1 VSASQVCPV
10 AKMEKLL
17 LASDRSEFSEGAI
30 REAINLAKTCSSKLY
45 VISVAEAPELT
56 EFADSYPLVAVEKL
70 EMATRQHL
78 EEVKDMVEK
87 EGVVCEIIQRR
98 GPETYKYIVDEAAKN
113 NVEMIIMGRRG
124 RAGITRLMM
133 GSVTA
138 KTIGHAP
145 CKVLVIPT
153 FARITFEKILVPTDG
168 SIFSELASREAI
180 SIAKRTKS
188 SLIALSVAKRDE
200 NLPVAEA
207 SVGMVKEVAE
217 KEGIKIETLTLKGE
231 PYEVIVDTAEKKK
244 AGFIV
249 VGSHGRSG
257 IERLLMGSVTERLI
271 GHTGCPVLVVRKPLK
286 G

>member
-45 VISVAEAPELT
+45 VISIAEAPELT

-124 RAGITRLMM
+124 RTGITRLMM

-145 CKVLVIPT
+145 CKVLVIPS
-153 FARITFEKILVPTDG
+153 FARITFEKILIATDG

-188 SLIALSVAKRDE
+188 SLIALSVAKKDE
-200 NLPVAEA
+200 NLPVAKA
-207 SVGMVKEVAE
+207 SVDMVKKVAE
-217 KEGIKIETLTLKGE
+217 KEGIKIEALTLKGE
-231 PYEVIVDTAEKKK
+231 PHEVIVGTAEKKK

-271 GHTGCPVLVVRKPLK
+271 GHAGCPVLVVRKP
-286 G
+286 

>member
-1 VSASQVCPV
+1 MSAYQVCPV

-17 LASDRSEFSEGAI
+17 LSTDGSEFSEGAL
-30 REAINLAKTCSSKLY
+30 REAINMAKTCSSKLY
-45 VISVAEAPELT
+45 VVSVAVEPELT
-56 EFADSYPLVAVEKL
+56 EFAESYPLVATEKL
-70 EMATRQHL
+70 EMAVRQHL
-78 EEVKDMVEK
+78 ELVKERVEK
-87 EGVVCEIIQRR
+87 EGLVCEIIQRR
-98 GPETYKYIVDEAAKN
+98 GPETYKYIIDEAAKN

-124 RAGITRLMM
+124 RTGLMRLMM

-145 CKVLVIPT
+145 CKVMVVPRA
-153 FARITFEKILVPTDG
+153 ARITFEKILVPTDG
-168 SIFSELASREAI
+168 SIFSDLASREAI

-188 SLIALSVAKRDE
+188 SLIVLSVAKKDE

-207 SVGMVKEVAE
+207 SVDMVKEVS
-217 KEGIKIETLTLKGE
+217 KREGIKVEALTLKGE

-257 IERLLMGSVTERLI
+257 IERLLMGSVTERVI
-271 GHTGCPVLVVRKPLK
+271 GHAGCPVLIVRKP
-286 G
+286 

>member
-1 VSASQVCPV
+1 MSAYQACPV

-17 LASDRSEFSEGAI
+17 LASDGSEFSEGAI

-45 VISVAEAPELT
+45 VISVAVEPELR

-78 EEVKDMVEK
+78 ESLKERAEK
-87 EGVVCEIIQRR
+87 EGAVCEIIQRR
-98 GPETYKYIVDEAAKN
+98 GPETYKYIVDEAEKN

-124 RAGITRLMM
+124 RTGLMRLMM

-138 KTIGHAP
+138 RVIGHAP
-145 CKVLVIPT
+145 CKVMVVPRAAKL
-153 FARITFEKILVPTDG
+153 TFERILIATDG

-188 SLIALSVAKRDE
+188 SLIALSVAKKDE
-200 NLPVAEA
+200 NLPVAEV
-207 SVGMVKEVAE
+207 SVSMVKEVAE
-217 KEGIKIETLTLKGE
+217 KEGINVEALTLKGE
-231 PYEVIVDTAEKKK
+231 PYEGIVDTAEKKK

-257 IERLLMGSVTERLI
+257 IERLFMGSVTERVI
-271 GHTGCPVLVVRKPLK
+271 GHAGCAVLVVRKP
-286 G
+286 